1 MTKVSEFRILLRER
15 PDGFIPITG
24 IIDAKQ
30 IDFPSR
36 ESISHE
42 SSDLQRLISRG
53 KMSKDGLRVVLLE
66 NGRFYFFK
74 GVALQGFLSPN
85 RASNQTFRR

>member
-1 MTKVSEFRILLRER
+1 MFLLRER
-15 PDGFIPITG
+15 PDGFALITD

-42 SSDLQRLISRG
+42 SSDLPCLISKG
-53 KMSKDGLRVVLLE
+53 KTSKNDQRVVLLE

-74 GVALQGFLSPN
+74 GVAPQGFFSSKQGFK
-85 RASNQTFRR
+85 SNILPLKILC